1 MGHSWGRFRMANQL
15 KSMMV
20 RLQQAFPGAQVRL
33 DAPDSPDGEHWFDLI
48 AKDRRVSFAWRPREG
63 FGVFAPDSGFGEG
76 PTTIVP
82 TLEDALPYL
91 RQALRAPPLASARA
105 S

>member
-1 MGHSWGRFRMANQL
+1 MEYPWGRFRMANQL
-15 KSMMV
+15 KSMIA
-20 RLQQAFPGAQVRL
+20 RLERAFPAAQVRL
-33 DAPDSPDGEHWFDLI
+33 DAPDSPNGEHWFDLI

-63 FGVFAPDSGFGEG
+63 FGVFARDSGFGEG

-82 TLEDALPYL
+82 TLEDVLPYL
-91 RQALRAPPLASARA
+91 RQALDAPPLASARA